1 VHVSELPNAAV
12 SAVLLAGLYL
22 MVGLGWVLLFRA
34 TQVLNFATGQFVLLG
49 ACLYYTFTAR
59 LHIPLVVS
67 LLIALAVMA
76 AVGAAVHLL
85 LIRRVAGTEGFFAPV
100 ILTLGI
106 STVIT
111 QAVNIA
117 YGTGS
122 LAISLPLSNHAIDFP
137 GRIAIT
143 SYGIIT
149 LVVGLVVLFATQL
162 IVRRSRWGVQMR
174 AAAENTVLAS
184 QSGINIDR
192 VFMGGWAAAA
202 LILALVGITY
212 GSNTIVTPSLA
223 DIGLRGLAVA
233 IVGGFDS
240 LGGLIP
246 AAVIVALTENVSV
259 VYFGESVRDAAVMIV
274 ILIVLAIR
282 PQGLMGTKSVARV

>member
-1 VHVSELPNAAV
+1 MHVSELPNAAV
-12 SAVLLAGLYL
+12 SAVVLAGLYL
-22 MVGLGWVLLFRA
+22 LVGLGWVLLFRA

-49 ACLYYTFTAR
+49 ACLYYTFTAK
-59 LHIPLVVS
+59 LHLPLVVS
-67 LLIALAVMA
+67 LLLALVVMA

-106 STVIT
+106 STVIA
-111 QAVNIA
+111 QAVNIV

-122 LAISLPLSNHAIDFP
+122 LAIALPFGDHGIDFP

-143 SYGIIT
+143 AYGIAT
-149 LVVGLVVLFATQL
+149 LAVGLVVLFAAQV
-162 IVRRSRWGVQMR
+162 IVRRSRWGIQMR

-184 QSGINIDR
+184 QSGINVDR
-192 VFMGGWAAAA
+192 VFMGGWAGAA
-202 LILALVGITY
+202 LVLALVGITY
-212 GSNTIVTPSLA
+212 GSSTIVTPSLA

-240 LGGLIP
+240 LGGLVP
-246 AAVIVALTENVSV
+246 AAVIVALTENISV

-274 ILIVLAIR
+274 ILVVLAIR
-282 PQGLMGTKSVARV
+282 PQGLMGTKSVVRV

>member
-1 VHVSELPNAAV
+1 MDVSELPNAVV
-12 SAVLLAGLYL
+12 SAVFLAGLYL
-22 MVGLGWVLLFRA
+22 LVGLGWVLLFRA

-49 ACLYYTFTAR
+49 ACLYYTFTAN
-59 LHIPLVVS
+59 LHLPLLVS
-67 LLIALAVMA
+67 LLFALVVMA
-76 AVGAAVHLL
+76 AVGAAVHLF
-85 LIRRVAGTEGFFAPV
+85 LIRRVTGTEGFFAPV

-111 QAVNIA
+111 QGVNMV
-117 YGTGS
+117 YGSGS
-122 LAISLPLSNHAIDFP
+122 LAIALPAGNGATHFP

-143 SYGIIT
+143 SYEVIT
-149 LVVGLVVLFATQL
+149 LVIGLLVLFGTQL
-162 IVRRSRWGVQMR
+162 IVRRSRWGIQMR

-192 VFMGGWAAAA
+192 VFMAGWAGAA
-202 LILALVGITY
+202 LVLAVVGIIY
-212 GSNTIVTPSLA
+212 GASTVVTPSLS

-246 AAVIVALTENVSV
+246 AALIVALAEDLSV
-259 VYFGESVRDAAVMIV
+259 VAFGESVRDAAVMIV

-282 PQGLMGTKSVARV
+282 PQGLMGTKSVVRV